1 MTNHT
6 GTVYTKNETELSWL
20 IESGI
25 VCDENQKGQWRDQS
39 YKSAYAENEIELS
52 RPIRLVSDCD
62 ENQIRQ
68 RRD

>member
-1 MTNHT
+1 MTDHT
-6 GTVYTKNETELSWL
+6 DTVYTKNETELSWL